1 MFEKI
6 VSAVND
12 IVWSPALVILL
23 IAAGLYFTIRTRFVQ
38 IRRLKLM
45 VKLLFSRK
53 KEPVPIEV
61 SGASAEE
68 DTPKTKGVSSFQAFC
83 MALSGR
89 VGTGN
94 IVGVATAIA
103 MGGPGAIFW
112 MWIIAFFGAS
122 TAFVESTLAQIYK
135 FPHHTGWRGGPTT
148 YIDNGLKQR
157 WLAILFAVFTILGYG
172 LLSVTVQAN
181 GAASAAYNS
190 FHLPPVAGGI
200 ILAALLLLVVAGGV
214 KRIANVA
221 AIVTPI
227 MAVAYILFSLIIVA
241 INYKAIPEMFNL
253 IFTSAFGTNA
263 AFGGILG
270 SAIAFGV
277 KRGLYSNEAGQGGGA
292 IASASAEV
300 SHPAKQGLVQ
310 AFSVYI
316 DTLLV
321 CTATALMILS
331 SGTYNVFAP
340 DGATVMSGAPELG
353 NNYVGFTQAAIDRV
367 FHGFGGAFVS
377 IALFFFVFTTI
388 VAYYFYAESS
398 IAYLCSAGGRH
409 HRKLEKTAVWIYRI
423 LIAAAVVFGAGREAN
438 VAWQMG
444 DIGVGLTTWINVIV
458 ILILCPQAIRALKD
472 LEEKE
477 KAGELD

>member
-1 MFEKI
+1 
-6 VSAVND
+6 V
-12 IVWSPALVILL
+12 
-23 IAAGLYFTIRTRFVQ
+23 
-38 IRRLKLM
+38 
-45 VKLLFSRK
+45 
-53 KEPVPIEV
+53 
-61 SGASAEE
+61 
-68 DTPKTKGVSSFQAFC
+68 
-83 MALSGR
+83 
-89 VGTGN
+89 
-94 IVGVATAIA
+94 
-103 MGGPGAIFW
+103 
-112 MWIIAFFGAS
+112 IAFFGAS

-135 FPHHTGWRGGPTT
+135 FPHHSGWRGGPTT

-157 WLAILFAVFTILGYG
+157 WLGIIFAVFTILGYG

-181 GAASAAYNS
+181 GAASAAFNS
-190 FHLPPVAGGI
+190 FHIPPVAGGI
-200 ILAALLLLVVAGGV
+200 LLATLLMLVVVGGI

-221 AIVTPI
+221 AVVTPI
-227 MAVAYILFSLIIVA
+227 MAVVYILFSLIIVG

-263 AFGGILG
+263 AFGGIIG

-292 IASASAEV
+292 IASASADV

-331 SGTYNVFAP
+331 SGTYNVFDAA
-340 DGATVMSGAPELG
+340 GGVVASGAPELG
-353 NNYVGFTQAAIDRV
+353 NNYVGFTQAAVDKV

-377 IALFFFVFTTI
+377 VALFFFVFTTLI
-388 VAYYFYAESS
+388 AYYFYAESS
-398 IAYLCSAGGRH
+398 IAYLCSTGGK
-409 HRKLEKTAVWIYRI
+409 HRPKLEKTVLWSYRA
-423 LIAAAVVFGAGREAN
+423 LIVAAIIFGSMREAN
-438 VAWQMG
+438 IVWQIG

-458 ILILCPQAIRALKD
+458 ILILCPQALRALKD
-472 LEEKE
+472 LETKE

>member
-1 MFEKI
+1 MLEKI

-53 KEPVPIEV
+53 KEQEPIEV
-61 SGASAEE
+61 SGISAEA
-68 DTPKTKGVSSFQAFC
+68 DAPKTKGVSSFQAFC

-112 MWIIAFFGAS
+112 MWVIAFFGAS

-135 FPHHTGWRGGPTT
+135 FPHHSGWRGGPTT

-157 WLAILFAVFTILGYG
+157 WLGIIFAVFTILGYG

-181 GAASAAYNS
+181 GAASAAFNS
-190 FHLPPVAGGI
+190 FHLPPVIGGI
-200 ILAALLLLVVAGGV
+200 LLATLLMLVVVGGV

-221 AIVTPI
+221 AVVTPF
-227 MAVAYILFSLIIVA
+227 MAVVYILFSLIIVA
-241 INYKAIPEMFNL
+241 INYKAVPGMFNL

-263 AFGGILG
+263 AFGGIIG

-292 IASASAEV
+292 IASASADV

-331 SGTYNVFAP
+331 SGTYNVFDAA
-340 DGATVMSGAPELG
+340 GGVVASGAPELG
-353 NNYVGFTQAAIDRV
+353 NNYVGFTQAAVDKV

-377 IALFFFVFTTI
+377 VALFFFVFTTLI
-388 VAYYFYAESS
+388 AYYFYAESS
-398 IAYLCSAGGRH
+398 IAYLCSTGGK
-409 HRKLEKTAVWIYRI
+409 HRPKLEKTVLWSYRA
-423 LIAAAVVFGAGREAN
+423 LIVAAIIFGSMREAN
-438 VAWQMG
+438 IVWQIG

-458 ILILCPQAIRALKD
+458 ILILCPQALRALKD
-472 LEEKE
+472 LETKE